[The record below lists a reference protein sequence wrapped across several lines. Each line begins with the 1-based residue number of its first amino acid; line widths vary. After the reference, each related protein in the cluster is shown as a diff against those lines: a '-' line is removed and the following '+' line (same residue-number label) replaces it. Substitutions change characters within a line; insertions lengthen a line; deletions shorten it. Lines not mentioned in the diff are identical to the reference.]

1 MKLMHL
7 NRDATVR
14 LENARITQRMVEFP
28 DGYHPMTN
36 DSVWQDAMRKRPPVI
51 VSIDGVLPFYGGS
64 MTGEDILHELYNVE
78 LSERAMKRQS
88 VSKMNWRFLGQI
100 FDGLMKYGVVLFI
113 ASLVAWALYM
123 SLTGGA
129 A

>member
-1 MKLMHL
+1 MMHL

-64 MTGEDILHELYNVE
+64 MTGQDILHELYDVE
-78 LSERAMKRQS
+78 LSARAMKRQS
-88 VSKMNWRFLGQI
+88 VSKMSWRFLFQLWA
-100 FDGLMKYGVVLFI
+100 GLMKYGVILFI
-113 ASLVAWALYM
+113 VALVAWSLYA
-123 SLTGGA
+123 SFQGGTL
-129 A
+129 